1 MADSALLTQVDL
13 ISRLLANLPAGYT
26 AATVKLP
33 NASFTTPAN
42 TKWLRATN
50 LFNETENVSAGGC
63 YKRTFG
69 IFVIDLFFPLN
80 SGDQA
85 QLTDS
90 ESLKLLFENEE
101 FGNTRTQSVST
112 TLIGEDNSWYN
123 LQINVNYYYE
133 GF

>member
-26 AATVKLP
+26 TSTVKLP
-33 NASFTTPAN
+33 NSPFTTPAN

-50 LFNETENVSAGGC
+50 LFNETVNATPDE

-69 IFVIDLFFPLN
+69 IFVIDLFFPIG

-90 ESLKLLFENEE
+90 EALKLVFENEE
-101 FGNTRTQSVST
+101 FGNTKTQEVST
-112 TLIGEDNSWYN
+112 VTIGEDNSWYAIQ
-123 LQINVNYYYE
+123 LNVNYYYE
-133 GF
+133 GS